1 MAAGLVLLVGAI
13 IAKVASVGWL
23 ASIATSPVALPSRL
37 RFLQVNQEGLANLEK
52 LGVGPDAARIAELRA
67 DLKLL
72 ERDVEKGWTDPDAF
86 AAAMRISAW
95 KFAEHVCGAAIGTW
109 RLASTSATAAVR
121 QMGQAFDTYFT
132 PPKPDD
138 PKS

>member
-1 MAAGLVLLVGAI
+1 MAAGFVLLAGAI

-72 ERDVEKGWTDPDAF
+72 ERNVEKGWTDPDVF

-95 KFAEHVCGAAIGTW
+95 KFAEHVYGAVTGTW
-109 RLASTSATAAVR
+109 NLASQTAIAAANR
-121 QMGQAFDTYFT
+121 ASRTLESFFT
-132 PPKPDD
+132 TTKPND
-138 PKS
+138 PA